1 MRGIDVIVEEVGPR
15 GEITVVRV
23 TGYVDTTT
31 SHELEKKIDSILER
45 RIYNIVVDLSGVDY
59 VSSAGWGI
67 FIGEIR
73 EIREQGGDLK
83 LAGMSPDVYEVF
95 ELLEFQNILEAYA
108 TAADAVERFESEL
121 AGPGGARRVADAG

>member
-1 MRGIDVIVEEVGPR
+1 MRGIDVTVEEVGTD
-15 GEITVVRV
+15 GLVSLVRV

-31 SHELEKKIDSILER
+31 SHELEKKLNGILER
-45 RIYNIVVDLSGVDY
+45 RRFAIVVDLSGVDY

-73 EIREQGGDLK
+73 EIREQQGDLK

-95 ELLEFQNILEAYA
+95 ELLEFQNILEAFPDA
-108 TAADAVERFESEL
+108 QTAVERFESEMEGRQRT
-121 AGPGGARRVADAG
+121 ASG

>member
-1 MRGIDVIVEEVGPR
+1 MRGIDVTVEEVGTD
-15 GEITVVRV
+15 GLVSLVRV

-31 SHELEKKIDSILER
+31 SHELEKKLNGILER
-45 RIYNIVVDLSGVDY
+45 RRFAIVVDLSGVDY

-73 EIREQGGDLK
+73 EIREQQGDLK

-95 ELLEFQNILEAYA
+95 ELLEFQNILEAFPDA
-108 TAADAVERFESEL
+108 QAAVERFESEMEGRQR
-121 AGPGGARRVADAG
+121 AVSG

>member
-1 MRGIDVIVEEVGPR
+1 MRGIDVTVDEVGTDQQ
-15 GEITVVRV
+15 ISLVRV
-23 TGYVDTTT
+23 SGYIDTTT
-31 SHELEKKIDSILER
+31 SHELEKKLNAILER
-45 RIYNIVVDLSGVDY
+45 RRYRIVVDLSGVDY

-73 EIREQGGDLK
+73 EIREQHGDLK

-108 TAADAVERFESEL
+108 DATTALQRFEDDFRDDDRQRAVG
-121 AGPGGARRVADAG
+121 AG

>member
-1 MRGIDVIVEEVGPR
+1 MRGIDVIVEETGPNS
-15 GEITVVRV
+15 EIAVVRV

-31 SHELEKKIDSILER
+31 SHELEKKINSILER
-45 RIYNIVVDLSGVDY
+45 RIYNIVVDLTGVDY

-73 EIREQGGDLK
+73 EIREQHGDLK

-95 ELLEFQNILEAYA
+95 ELLEFQNILEAYPS
-108 TAADAVERFESEL
+108 AAEAVERLESEL
-121 AGPGGARRVADAG
+121 AGRGARRVAEA

>member
-1 MRGIDVIVEEVGPR
+1 MRGIDVIVEEAGPH
-15 GEITVVRV
+15 GEIAVVRV

-31 SHELEKKIDSILER
+31 SHELEKKINAILER

-59 VSSAGWGI
+59 LSSAGWGI

-73 EIREQGGDLK
+73 EMREQGGDLK

-95 ELLEFQNILEAYA
+95 ELLEFQNILESYK
-108 TAADAVERFESEL
+108 TAAEAVGRFESEI
-121 AGPGGARRVADAG
+121 AGPGDARRVAGG

>member
-1 MRGIDVIVEEVGPR
+1 MRGIDVIVEETGPH
-15 GEITVVRV
+15 GEIAVVRV

-31 SHELEKKIDSILER
+31 SHELEKKINAILER
-45 RIYNIVVDLSGVDY
+45 RVYHIVVDLAGVDY

-95 ELLEFQNILEAYA
+95 ELLEFQNILEAYPS
-108 TAADAVERFESEL
+108 AVEAVDRFGAEL
-121 AGPGGARRVADAG
+121 AGPGDIRRAAEG

>member
-1 MRGIDVIVEEVGPR
+1 MRGIDVTVEEVGTDQH
-15 GEITVVRV
+15 ISLVRV

-31 SHELEKKIDSILER
+31 SHELEKKLNAILER
-45 RIYNIVVDLSGVDY
+45 KRYNIVVDLSGVDY

-73 EIREQGGDLK
+73 EIREQQGDLK

-95 ELLEFQNILEAYA
+95 ELLEFQNILEAFPDA
-108 TAADAVERFESEL
+108 QTAVERFESEL
-121 AGPGGARRVADAG
+121 EGRANTRAAG

>member
-1 MRGIDVIVEEVGPR
+1 MRGIDVTVEEVGA
-15 GEITVVRV
+15 GEQIALVRV

-31 SHELEKKIDSILER
+31 SHELEKKLNAILER
-45 RIYNIVVDLSGVDY
+45 RQFNVIVDLSGVDY

-73 EIREQGGDLK
+73 EIREQQGDLK

-95 ELLEFQNILEAYA
+95 ELLEFQNILEAYPDA
-108 TAADAVERFESEL
+108 QTAVARFEAEL
-121 AGPGGARRVADAG
+121 DGRARAAS

>member
-1 MRGIDVIVEEVGPR
+1 MRGIDVIVEEAGSH
-15 GEITVVRV
+15 GEVAVVRV

-31 SHELEKKIDSILER
+31 SHELEKKINAILER
-45 RIYNIVVDLSGVDY
+45 RGYHIVVDLAGVDY

-83 LAGMSPDVYEVF
+83 LAGMSPDVHEVF
-95 ELLEFQNILEAYA
+95 ELLEFQNILEAYP
-108 TAADAVERFESEL
+108 TAAQAVERFEREL
-121 AGPGGARRVADAG
+121 AGPGDRRHIAEG

>member
-1 MRGIDVIVEEVGPR
+1 MRGIDVIVEEAGPN
-15 GEITVVRV
+15 GAIAVVRV

-31 SHELEKKIDSILER
+31 SHELEKKINAVLER
-45 RIYNIVVDLSGVDY
+45 RCYNVVVDLSAVDY

-83 LAGMSPDVYEVF
+83 LTGMSPDVYEVF

-108 TAADAVERFESEL
+108 SAADAVERFESEL
-121 AGPGGARRVADAG
+121 AGPGGMRRAAEG

>member
-1 MRGIDVIVEEVGPR
+1 MRGIDVIVEEAGPQ
-15 GEITVVRV
+15 GEISVVRV

-31 SHELEKKIDSILER
+31 SHELEKKINAILER

-59 VSSAGWGI
+59 LSSAGWGI

-73 EIREQGGDLK
+73 EMREQGGDLK

-95 ELLEFQNILEAYA
+95 ELLEFQNILEAYE
-108 TAADAVERFESEL
+108 TAADAIDRFLTEIPDSD
-121 AGPGGARRVADAG
+121 RRAAEG

>member
-1 MRGIDVIVEEVGPR
+1 MRGIDVTVDEVGSDQQ
-15 GEITVVRV
+15 ISLVRV
-23 TGYVDTTT
+23 SGYIDTTT
-31 SHELEKKIDSILER
+31 SHELEKKLNAILER
-45 RIYNIVVDLSGVDY
+45 RRYRIVVDLSGVDY

-73 EIREQGGDLK
+73 EIREQQGDLK

-108 TAADAVERFESEL
+108 DAATAVQRFED
-121 AGPGGARRVADAG
+121 GAQDDERRRAIGSS